1 MANIYRVSIGQD
13 DCPHTYITM
22 KYPNIQVF
30 IMNSQGDGHFQ
41 KSFSIIVS
49 NTDRGISEAIKSL
62 ETYPGLT
69 CLNVLG
75 IQDRIASLTYKFP
88 QTSAYSVVNTMGF
101 RMHPITVKNGIEKW
115 FFVTSNSEVQNIVKQ
130 KLSDD
135 KTQLISFKRL
145 TTEEF
150 MADYSRILGEFW
162 SIQVMDKSG
171 ISQNELLKEAINAGY
186 FSWPRKASLSELS
199 AKMNIP
205 RTTLSYRL
213 RRLERNIFESLNP
226 DNPEHDTS

>member
-22 KYPNIQVF
+22 KYPDIQVF
-30 IMNSQGDGHFQ
+30 IMNSQGDGKFQ

-49 NTDRGISEAIKSL
+49 NKEKRIAEAIKAL

-75 IQDRIASLTYKFP
+75 IQDKIASLTYKFP
-88 QTSAYSVVNTMGF
+88 QTSAYSVVNTLGF
-101 RMHPITVKNGIEKW
+101 RMHPVTVKNGVEKW
-115 FFVTSNSEVQNIVKQ
+115 FFVTSSSEVQNVVKQ

-135 KTQLISFKRL
+135 KTKLISFKRL
-145 TTEEF
+145 STDEF

-171 ISQNELLKEAINAGY
+171 ISQNDLLKEAINSGY

-199 AKMNIP
+199 ARLNIP

-226 DNPEHDTS
+226 ENSDHDIS